1 MRSTDIRKLPG
12 GDALYQRWVNMR
24 RKPCDDAWARFPAFY
39 AWIRA
44 QGYGAGDHIPKIK
57 LLDASKP
64 YGPANCTFAA
74 PERKTPKPGDV
85 EAAKEWDLAV
95 SAFRERLRI
104 ASRYNP
110 GAIQRMLDNKPWAAK
125 KAAPGS
131 TSPES
136 GKGDDCESIIAAEG
150 A

>member
-12 GDALYQRWVNMR
+12 GDALYQRWIEMR

-39 AWIRA
+39 AWIQE
-44 QGYGAGDHIPKIK
+44 QGYGTGDHIPKIK

-64 YGPANCTFAA
+64 YGPTNCIFAV
-74 PERKTPKPGDV
+74 PERKIRRVDIV

-110 GAIQRMLDNKPWAAK
+110 GAIQRLLDNKPWAAK
-125 KAAPGS
+125 KAAPEAA
-131 TSPES
+131 TSEG
-136 GKGDDCESIIAAEG
+136 GKGNNHVSIIAAEG